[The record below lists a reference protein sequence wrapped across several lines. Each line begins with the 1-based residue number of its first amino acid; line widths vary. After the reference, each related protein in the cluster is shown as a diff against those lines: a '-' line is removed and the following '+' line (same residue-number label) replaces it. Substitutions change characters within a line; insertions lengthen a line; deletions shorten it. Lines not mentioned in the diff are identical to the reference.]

1 MRSSYVYIAVLILT
15 CCISAFS
22 QVLLKKAS
30 LREYSSFI
38 RQYLNPYVITGYS
51 LFFVV
56 LAVNI
61 YVLRFIPVSICSA
74 FSESLPLV
82 LSFATGKIFFG
93 EKLTKRMLIGAVLI
107 VTGILII
114 VF

>member
-1 MRSSYVYIAVLILT
+1 MNGNLIHIAVLILI

-30 LREYSSFI
+30 TKKYTTFLQ
-38 RQYLNPYVITGYS
+38 QYLNPYVITGYGM
-51 LFFVV
+51 FFAV

-61 YVLRFIPVSICSA
+61 WLLRFLPVTVCSA

-82 LSFATGKIFFG
+82 LSLVTGRIIFN
-93 EKLTKRMLIGAVLI
+93 EQLTKTGLAGAALVI
-107 VTGILII
+107 AGILFI
-114 VF
+114 VL